1 MAQINRRPAAVRR
14 AAQVDP
20 TRGASGSLAESY
32 RSGILGA
39 PSKFR
44 SSTFDPD
51 TASLDALKGRSGEI
65 SKAMAPAPKE
75 LAFSDTGNIRD
86 VFRLPTDIFDPG
98 TPPSDPYSASWGS
111 PPTGGT
117 GIPPWADDGPDPNKG
132 YGFGPGSGG
141 MFPGSGGPGSGGM
154 GMPPTSIHAPGM
166 MGKALTTGRILREH
180 PDKFK
185 DEGEAGGRFFNRTP
199 AIKRRIDPGT
209 AFGDMPPGPAY
220 GDAGGYKFLDEAD
233 YWGKPDSDTFF
244 RGI

>member
-39 PSKFR
+39 PSEFR

-86 VFRLPTDIFDPG
+86 VFHQEEDRWEPG
-98 TPPSDPYSASWGS
+98 KE
-111 PPTGGT
+111 
-117 GIPPWADDGPDPNKG
+117 I
-132 YGFGPGSGG
+132 PGSS
-141 MFPGSGGPGSGGM
+141 MPDYS
-154 GMPPTSIHAPGM
+154 MPPTASGAMAADSAANVYAGMHEGDMSGFDPEPYLFPSMGPMMSEPTFVPGSHK

-185 DEGEAGGRFFNRTP
+185 DEGEAGGRFFDRTP
-199 AIKRRIDPGT
+199 AIKRRIDPVT
-209 AFGDMPPGPAY
+209 AFGDTPPGPAY
-220 GDAGGYKFLDEAD
+220 GTPGGYKFLDEAD
-233 YWGKPDSDTFF
+233 YWGRPDSDTFF

>member
-1 MAQINRRPAAVRR
+1 MAQINRRPTAVRR

-51 TASLDALKGRSGEI
+51 TATLAALKGRSGEI
-65 SKAMAPAPKE
+65 SKAMAPPPKE
-75 LAFSDTGNIRD
+75 LAFSDTGEIRD

-98 TPPSDPYSASWGS
+98 M
-111 PPTGGT
+111 PPTDDKPGWGLPPFGDPDT
-117 GIPPWADDGPDPNKG
+117 PPWADDGFDPNKE

-141 MFPGSGGPGSGGM
+141 MFPGSGGPGSSGM
-154 GMPPTSIHAPGM
+154 GGTPPTSFMDPGM

-185 DEGEAGGRFFNRTP
+185 EWIRLWSTKVISFV
-199 AIKRRIDPGT
+199 
-209 AFGDMPPGPAY
+209 
-220 GDAGGYKFLDEAD
+220 
-233 YWGKPDSDTFF
+233 
-244 RGI
+244 